1 MYSTESN
8 IVFGFH
14 GCEKSLADKLI
25 NNPDEMLHY
34 SSNLYDWLGKGMYFW
49 ENDPKRALEWAKK
62 SDKIKNPAVLGAAI
76 SLDNCLD
83 FLQSQNIDAI
93 KKLYESYKEIGKK
106 IPENKNIPNGD
117 FEFKQ
122 RFADCFLI
130 NNYMYLQAKNNKIYY
145 DTVRA
150 VFWEGNQIYKNAGF
164 RERNHIQI
172 SVINPNCIKGFFL
185 PRKIQKFNFDEF
197 MPSDSK
203 LLEGKK

>member
-14 GCEKSLADKLI
+14 GCEISLADKLI

-49 ENDPKRALEWAKK
+49 ENDPNRAL
-62 SDKIKNPAVLGAAI
+62 
-76 SLDNCLD
+76 
-83 FLQSQNIDAI
+83 
-93 KKLYESYKEIGKK
+93 
-106 IPENKNIPNGD
+106 
-117 FEFKQ
+117 
-122 RFADCFLI
+122 
-130 NNYMYLQAKNNKIYY
+130 
-145 DTVRA
+145 

-164 RERNHIQI
+164 RDRNHIQI

-185 PRKIQKFNFDEF
+185 PRKIQKFNFEEF